1 VLLTAYLGDSVT
13 RFVQKILEHTR
24 SKFVYHDDVM
34 AFCTNCGTQV
44 NDDARFCVNCG
55 RALVADA
62 QNPPGTYVPAPL
74 PEPLDYSI
82 EGHNL
87 QITRVHLKPGQE
99 IYAEAGKMVYKSAS
113 VSWET
118 RMSGNSLG
126 QKLLGAIKRRLMG
139 ESIMM
144 TYFRAQGTGEVGFAG
159 HYPGK
164 VHVFNLA
171 AGQSIMVQRDGF
183 LFAQA
188 SVQLDI
194 ALVRKLGAGLLG
206 GEGFILEKLTG
217 PGEVFVHAG
226 GDFVQFDLAPGEQ
239 IQVQT
244 GHLVAFE
251 PTVDY
256 DIQLVGSI
264 RTAIFG
270 GEGIFLATLTG
281 PGKVV
286 LQSLTLE
293 RLRHELAPASHGGDE
308 HRPFDALAGG
318 VGGVIGGLGSILG
331 SDD

>member
-1 VLLTAYLGDSVT
+1 MT
-13 RFVQKILEHTR
+13 
-24 SKFVYHDDVM
+24 
-34 AFCTNCGTQV
+34 FCTNCGTQLK
-44 NDDARFCVNCG
+44 DDAHFCVNCG
-55 RALVADA
+55 QALSSAPA
-62 QNPPGTYVPAPL
+62 IYNAAPP

-87 QITRVHLKPGQE
+87 QIARVHLKPGQE
-99 IYAEAGKMVYKSAS
+99 IYAEAGKMVYKSVNVA
-113 VSWET
+113 WET

-126 QKLLGAIKRRLMG
+126 QKILGAIKRRLMG

-144 TYFRAQGTGEVGFAG
+144 TYFHGQIPGEVGFAG

-164 VHVFNLA
+164 IHVFDLA
-171 AGQSIMVQRDGF
+171 PAQSIFVQRDGF
-183 LFAQA
+183 LFAQS

-217 PGEVFVHAG
+217 PGPVFVHAG
-226 GDFVQFDLAPGEQ
+226 GDFVEFNLTPGEQ
-239 IQVQT
+239 LQVQT

-251 PTVDY
+251 PTVEY
-256 DIQLVGSI
+256 DIQTVGSI

-293 RLRHELAPASHGGDE
+293 RLRHELSPSMHGGDE
-308 HRPFDALAGG
+308 HRPLEALGGG
-318 VGGVIGGLGSILG
+318 VGGVIGGIGSILS

>member
-1 VLLTAYLGDSVT
+1 
-13 RFVQKILEHTR
+13 
-24 SKFVYHDDVM
+24 M
-34 AFCTNCGTQV
+34 AFCTNCGTQL
-44 NDDARFCVNCG
+44 NDDARFCINCG
-55 RALVADA
+55 RSLGAS
-62 QNPPGTYVPAPL
+62 PGAFVPAVPV
-74 PEPLDYSI
+74 EPLQYTI

-87 QITRVHLKPGQE
+87 QIARVHLKPGQE
-99 IYAEAGKMVYKSAS
+99 IYAEAGKMVYKSS
-113 VSWET
+113 NVFWET
-118 RMSGNSLG
+118 RMTGTSIG
-126 QKLLGAIKRRLMG
+126 QKILGALKRRLMG

-144 TYFRAQGTGEVGFAG
+144 THFGTQVPGEVGFAG

-164 VHVFNLA
+164 IHTFNLA
-171 AGQSIMVQRDGF
+171 PGQSIMVQRDGF
-183 LFAQA
+183 LFAQS

-206 GEGFILEKLTG
+206 GEGFILEKFTG

-251 PTVDY
+251 PAVNY
-256 DIQLVGSI
+256 DIQMVGSI

-286 LQSLTLE
+286 VQSLTLE
-293 RLRHELAPASHGGDE
+293 RLRHELAPAAHGGDE
-308 HRPFDALAGG
+308 HRPLEAIGGG
-318 VGGVIGGLGSILG
+318 VGGVIGGLGNIFG